1 MNIRELAKLAGV
13 SASTV
18 SKIMNNKDSSISPST
33 RERVLQIA
41 KQYNYQS
48 YSSLIEKG
56 TTTLTLG
63 VVFRSAST
71 MNLTLDGILHAAQ
84 EAGYTILLRESGNDS
99 EREAQNLSVLCSH
112 HVDGLI
118 WEFVNK
124 DSEKNIP
131 FLERHE
137 IPTVIFHSEHG
148 NAVNIDYEEAGR
160 QAALTLVNA
169 GHTAIACINAPVPG
183 REAFTN
189 GYQKCLFENHIPLD
203 EAFIFAQIDGQLM
216 QKIASH
222 TISGVVSAHYET
234 AARLYDAVRKLRYE
248 LPYDVSIVS
257 LRDESIT
264 PDVLR
269 QLSTFTIPHY
279 AYGEYLCERLVG
291 QIERGENT
299 PPAFRR
305 AIQLDSE
312 STVGIPHNSHS
323 KKITVVGSINID
335 NYLKM
340 DALPRT
346 GMTVSSSLSASYVG
360 GKAINQAIGAA
371 RLGQRV
377 SVIGRLGNDVDSD
390 TVYRALN
397 MAGVD
402 SMGVKRCSGHKTGQ
416 AYIFVQRDGDSMI
429 SILSGANATL
439 LPQDIREAGRVF
451 ENAAFCLVQTEIPIE
466 TVAETCRIARKHG
479 AQTILKPVAC
489 GELPADLLRNV
500 DILIPNRAELDAIC
514 PAAGDLESQAAQ
526 LLDAGV
532 GTVIV
537 TLGTEGCFL
546 KTAQE
551 SAYFPAVPFDVVDAS
566 GAADA
571 FISALAS
578 YLLEERSLHTAIR
591 IASYAAG
598 FTISREGVT
607 SSLVDKNTLESFI
620 MQREPEL
627 LQIN

>member
-18 SKIMNNKDSSISPST
+18 SKIMNNKDSSISPAT
-33 RERVLQIA
+33 RERVLRIA

-63 VVFRSAST
+63 VVFRSPIT
-71 MNLTLDGILHAAQ
+71 MNLTLDGILLAAQ
-84 EAGYTILLRESGNDS
+84 EAGYTILLRESGDDP

-112 HVDGLI
+112 HVDGII
-118 WEFVNK
+118 WEFVNR
-124 DSEKNIP
+124 DSEKNMAL
-131 FLERHE
+131 LEKYE
-137 IPTVIFHSEHG
+137 IPAVIFHSEYG
-148 NAVNIDYEEAGR
+148 NAVNIDYEELGR
-160 QAALTLVNA
+160 QTTQTLVDA
-169 GHTAIACINAPVPG
+169 GHTSIACIKAPIPG
-183 REAFTN
+183 RDAFVE
-189 GYQKCLFENHIPLD
+189 GYQKCLFENHIPL
-203 EAFIFAQIDGQLM
+203 ENELIFEQIDNPLM

-222 TISGVVSAHYET
+222 AISGVVSAHYET

-257 LRDESIT
+257 LRDESMT

-279 AYGEYLCERLVG
+279 AYGTYLCKRLVG
-291 QIERGENT
+291 EIERGET
-299 PPAFRR
+299 APPAFHKT
-305 AIQLDSE
+305 ALLDSE
-312 STVGIPHNSHS
+312 STVGIPHNSRP
-323 KKITVVGSINID
+323 KKITVVGSIHID
-335 NYLKM
+335 NYLTM

-346 GMTVSSSLSASYVG
+346 GMTVSSSLSSSYVG

-371 RLGQRV
+371 KLGQRV
-377 SVIGRLGNDVDSD
+377 SVIGRVGNDVDSD

-397 MAGVD
+397 ITGVD
-402 SMGVKRCSGHKTGQ
+402 SIGVKRCSGCKTGQ

-429 SILSGANATL
+429 SILSGANEAL
-439 LPQDIREAGRVF
+439 LPEDIRESDRVF
-451 ENAAFCLVQTEIPIE
+451 ENTAFCLVQTEIPME
-466 TVAETCRIARKHG
+466 TVTEVCRTAKKHG

-489 GELPADLLRNV
+489 SVLPEDLLRNV
-500 DILIPNRAELDAIC
+500 DIIVPNETEINAIC
-514 PAAGDLESQAAQ
+514 PSADDLETQAS
-526 LLDAGV
+526 LLLAAGV

-537 TLGTEGCFL
+537 TLGADGCFL
-546 KTAQE
+546 KTGQE
-551 SAYFPAVPFDVVDAS
+551 AEYFPAVPFDMVDAS

-578 YLLEERSLHTAIR
+578 YLLEGRSLHTAIR

-607 SSLVDKNTLESFI
+607 PSLVDKNTLESYVK
-620 MQREPEL
+620 QREPAL
-627 LQIN
+627 L

>member
-1 MNIRELAKLAGV
+1 MNIRELAELAGV

-18 SKIMNNKDSSISPST
+18 SKIMNNKDSSISPTT
-33 RERVLQIA
+33 RERVLRIA

-63 VVFRSAST
+63 VVFRSAIT
-71 MNLTLDGILHAAQ
+71 MNLTLDGILRAAQ
-84 EAGYTILLRESGNDS
+84 DAGYTILLRESGDDL
-99 EREAQNLSVLCSH
+99 ERETQNLSVLCSH

-124 DSEKNIP
+124 DSEKNLP
-131 FLERHE
+131 LLEKQN
-137 IPTVIFHSEHG
+137 IPTVIFHSEYG
-148 NAVNIDYEEAGR
+148 DAVNIDYEELGR
-160 QAALTLVNA
+160 QAAQTLVAA
-169 GHTAIACINAPVPG
+169 GHTAIACVKAPIPG
-183 REAFTN
+183 REAFAA
-189 GYQKCLFENHIPLD
+189 GYQRCLIENHIPPEEELV
-203 EAFIFAQIDGQLM
+203 FNQIENQLM

-222 TISGVVSAHYET
+222 AITGVVSAHYET

-248 LPYDVSIVS
+248 LPYDVSLVS
-257 LRDESIT
+257 LRDESVT

-279 AYGEYLCERLVG
+279 AYGEYLCKRLIG
-291 QIERGENT
+291 EIERGET
-299 PPAFRR
+299 SPPAFHKT
-305 AIQLDSE
+305 ALLDSE
-312 STVGIPHNSHS
+312 STVGIPLDSRS

-360 GKAINQAIGAA
+360 GKAVNQAIGAA
-371 RLGQRV
+371 KLGQRV

-397 MAGVD
+397 TAGVD
-402 SMGVKRCSGHKTGQ
+402 SVGVKRCPGYKTGQ

-429 SILSGANATL
+429 SILSGANNAL
-439 LPQDIREAGRVF
+439 LPEDIRESERVF
-451 ENAAFCLVQTEIPIE
+451 ENTAFCLVQTEIPME
-466 TVAETCRIARKHG
+466 TVLEVCRIAKEHG

-489 GELPADLLRNV
+489 GELPVDLLQNV
-500 DILIPNRAELDAIC
+500 DIIVPNRAEINAIC
-514 PAAGDLESQAAQ
+514 PAADDLESQAAQ
-526 LLDAGV
+526 LMNAGV

-537 TLGTEGCFL
+537 TLGAEGCFV
-546 KTAQE
+546 KTARE
-551 SAYFPAVPFDVVDAS
+551 AGYFPAVPSDMVDAS

-578 YLLEERSLHTAIR
+578 YLLEERPLHTAIR
-591 IASYAAG
+591 IASYAAA
-598 FTISREGVT
+598 FAIKREGVMP
-607 SSLVDKNTLESFI
+607 SLVDKNTLESFVT
-620 MQREPEL
+620 QREPEL
-627 LQIN
+627 LRI

>member
-1 MNIRELAKLAGV
+1 MNIRELAELAGV

-18 SKIMNNKDSSISPST
+18 SKIMNNKDSSISPAT

-63 VVFRSAST
+63 VVFRSPIT
-71 MNLTLDGILHAAQ
+71 MNLTLDGILLAAQ
-84 EAGYTILLRESGNDS
+84 EAGYTILLRESGDDP

-112 HVDGLI
+112 HVDGII
-118 WEFVNK
+118 WEFVNR
-124 DSEKNIP
+124 DSEKNMAL
-131 FLERHE
+131 LEKYE
-137 IPTVIFHSEHG
+137 IPSVIFHSEYG
-148 NAVNIDYEEAGR
+148 NAVNIDYEELGR
-160 QAALTLVNA
+160 QTTQTLVDA
-169 GHTAIACINAPVPG
+169 GHTSIACIKAPIPG
-183 REAFTN
+183 RDAFVE
-189 GYQKCLFENHIPLD
+189 GYQKCLFENHIPL
-203 EAFIFAQIDGQLM
+203 ENELIFEQIDNPLM

-222 TISGVVSAHYET
+222 AISGVVSAHYET

-257 LRDESIT
+257 LRDESMT

-279 AYGEYLCERLVG
+279 AYGEYLCKRLVG
-291 QIERGENT
+291 EIERGET
-299 PPAFRR
+299 SPPAFHKT
-305 AIQLDSE
+305 ALLDSE
-312 STVGIPHNSHS
+312 STVGIPHNSRP

-335 NYLKM
+335 NYLTM

-346 GMTVSSSLSASYVG
+346 GMTVSSSLSSSYVG

-371 RLGQRV
+371 KLGQRV
-377 SVIGRLGNDVDSD
+377 SIIGRVGNDVDSD

-397 MAGVD
+397 ITGVD
-402 SMGVKRCSGHKTGQ
+402 SIGVKRCSGCKTGQ

-429 SILSGANATL
+429 SILSGANEAL
-439 LPQDIREAGRVF
+439 LPEDIREADRVF
-451 ENAAFCLVQTEIPIE
+451 ENTAFCLVQTEIPME
-466 TVAETCRIARKHG
+466 TVTEVCRTAKKHG

-489 GELPADLLRNV
+489 SVLPEDLLRNV
-500 DILIPNRAELDAIC
+500 DIIVPNEAEINAIC
-514 PAAGDLESQAAQ
+514 PSADDLETQAS
-526 LLDAGV
+526 LLLAAGV

-537 TLGTEGCFL
+537 TLGADGCFL
-546 KTAQE
+546 KTGQE
-551 SAYFPAVPFDVVDAS
+551 AEYFPAVPFDMVDAS

-578 YLLEERSLHTAIR
+578 YLLEGRSLHTAIR

-607 SSLVDKNTLESFI
+607 PSLVDKNTLESYVK
-620 MQREPEL
+620 QREPAL
-627 LQIN
+627 L

>member
-18 SKIMNNKDSSISPST
+18 SKIMNNKDSSISPAT
-33 RERVLQIA
+33 RERVLRIA

-63 VVFRSAST
+63 VVFRSPIT
-71 MNLTLDGILHAAQ
+71 MNLTLDGILLAAQ
-84 EAGYTILLRESGNDS
+84 EAGYTILLRESGDDP

-112 HVDGLI
+112 HVDGII
-118 WEFVNK
+118 WEFVNR
-124 DSEKNIP
+124 DSEKNMAL
-131 FLERHE
+131 LEKYE
-137 IPTVIFHSEHG
+137 IPAVIFHSEYG
-148 NAVNIDYEEAGR
+148 NAVNIDYEELGR
-160 QAALTLVNA
+160 QTTQTLVDA
-169 GHTAIACINAPVPG
+169 GHTSIACIKAPIPG
-183 REAFTN
+183 RDAFVE
-189 GYQKCLFENHIPLD
+189 GYQKCLFENHIPL
-203 EAFIFAQIDGQLM
+203 ENELIFEQIDNPLM

-222 TISGVVSAHYET
+222 AISGVVSAHYET

-257 LRDESIT
+257 LRDESMT

-279 AYGEYLCERLVG
+279 AYGTYLCKRLVG
-291 QIERGENT
+291 EIERGET
-299 PPAFRR
+299 APPAFHKT
-305 AIQLDSE
+305 ALLDSE
-312 STVGIPHNSHS
+312 STVGIPHNSRP
-323 KKITVVGSINID
+323 KKITVVGSIHID
-335 NYLKM
+335 NYLTM

-346 GMTVSSSLSASYVG
+346 GMTVSSSLSSSYVG

-371 RLGQRV
+371 KLGQRV
-377 SVIGRLGNDVDSD
+377 SVIGRVGNDVDSD

-397 MAGVD
+397 ITGVD
-402 SMGVKRCSGHKTGQ
+402 SIGVKRCSGYKTGQ

-429 SILSGANATL
+429 SILSGANEAL
-439 LPQDIREAGRVF
+439 LPEDIRESDRVF
-451 ENAAFCLVQTEIPIE
+451 ENTAFCLVQTEIPME
-466 TVAETCRIARKHG
+466 TVTEVCRTAKKHG

-489 GELPADLLRNV
+489 SVLPEDLLRNV
-500 DILIPNRAELDAIC
+500 DIIVPNEAEINAIC
-514 PAAGDLESQAAQ
+514 PSADDLETQAS
-526 LLDAGV
+526 LLLAAGV

-537 TLGTEGCFL
+537 TLGADGCFL
-546 KTAQE
+546 KTGQE
-551 SAYFPAVPFDVVDAS
+551 AEYFPAVPFDMVDAS

-578 YLLEERSLHTAIR
+578 YLLEGRSLHTAIR

-607 SSLVDKNTLESFI
+607 PSLVDKNTLESYVK
-620 MQREPEL
+620 QREPAL
-627 LQIN
+627 L

>member
-1 MNIRELAKLAGV
+1 MNIRKLAELAGV

-18 SKIMNNKDSSISPST
+18 SKIMNNKDSSISPAT
-33 RERVLQIA
+33 RERVLRIA

-63 VVFRSAST
+63 VVFRSPIT
-71 MNLTLDGILHAAQ
+71 MNLTLDGILLAAQ
-84 EAGYTILLRESGNDS
+84 EAGYTILLRESGDDP

-112 HVDGLI
+112 HVDGII
-118 WEFVNK
+118 WEFVNR
-124 DSEKNIP
+124 DSEKNMAL
-131 FLERHE
+131 LEKYE
-137 IPTVIFHSEHG
+137 IPAVIFHSEYG
-148 NAVNIDYEEAGR
+148 NAVNIDYEELGR
-160 QAALTLVNA
+160 QSAQTLVDA
-169 GHTAIACINAPVPG
+169 GHTSIACIKAPIPG
-183 REAFTN
+183 RDAFVE
-189 GYQKCLFENHIPLD
+189 GYQKCLFENHIPL
-203 EAFIFAQIDGQLM
+203 ENELIFEQIGNPLM

-222 TISGVVSAHYET
+222 AISGVVSAHYET

-257 LRDESIT
+257 LRDESMT

-279 AYGEYLCERLVG
+279 AYGEYLCKRLVG
-291 QIERGENT
+291 EIERGET
-299 PPAFRR
+299 SPPAFHKT
-305 AIQLDSE
+305 ALLDSE
-312 STVGIPHNSHS
+312 STVGIPHNSRP

-335 NYLKM
+335 NYLTM

-346 GMTVSSSLSASYVG
+346 GMTVSSSLSSSYVG

-371 RLGQRV
+371 KLGQRV
-377 SVIGRLGNDVDSD
+377 SVIGRVGNDVDSD

-397 MAGVD
+397 ITGVD
-402 SMGVKRCSGHKTGQ
+402 SIGVKRCSGCKTGQ

-429 SILSGANATL
+429 SILSGANEAL
-439 LPQDIREAGRVF
+439 LPEDIREADRVF
-451 ENAAFCLVQTEIPIE
+451 ENTAFCLVQTEIPME
-466 TVAETCRIARKHG
+466 TVTEVCRTAKKHG

-489 GELPADLLRNV
+489 GVLPEDLLRNV
-500 DILIPNRAELDAIC
+500 DIIVPNETEINAIC
-514 PAAGDLESQAAQ
+514 PSADDLETQAS
-526 LLDAGV
+526 LLLAAGV

-537 TLGTEGCFL
+537 TLGADGCFL
-546 KTAQE
+546 KTGQE
-551 SAYFPAVPFDVVDAS
+551 AEYFPAVPFDMVDAS

-578 YLLEERSLHTAIR
+578 YLLEGRSMHTAIR

-607 SSLVDKNTLESFI
+607 PSLVDKNTLESYVK
-620 MQREPEL
+620 QREPAL
-627 LQIN
+627 L

>member
-18 SKIMNNKDSSISPST
+18 SKIMNNKDSSISPAT
-33 RERVLQIA
+33 RERVLRIA

-63 VVFRSAST
+63 VVFRSPIT
-71 MNLTLDGILHAAQ
+71 MNLTLDGILLAAQ
-84 EAGYTILLRESGNDS
+84 EAGYTILLRESGDDP
-99 EREAQNLSVLCSH
+99 EREAQNLSVLRSH
-112 HVDGLI
+112 HVDGII
-118 WEFVNK
+118 WEFVNR
-124 DSEKNIP
+124 DSEKNMAL
-131 FLERHE
+131 LEKYE
-137 IPTVIFHSEHG
+137 IPAVIFHSEYG
-148 NAVNIDYEEAGR
+148 NAVNIDYEELGR
-160 QAALTLVNA
+160 QTTQTLVDA
-169 GHTAIACINAPVPG
+169 GHTSIACIKAPIPG
-183 REAFTN
+183 RDAFVE
-189 GYQKCLFENHIPLD
+189 GYQKCLFENHIPL
-203 EAFIFAQIDGQLM
+203 ENELIFEQIDNPLM

-222 TISGVVSAHYET
+222 AISGVVSAHYET

-257 LRDESIT
+257 LRDESMT

-279 AYGEYLCERLVG
+279 AYGTYLCKRLVG
-291 QIERGENT
+291 EIERGET
-299 PPAFRR
+299 APPAFHKT
-305 AIQLDSE
+305 ALLDSE
-312 STVGIPHNSHS
+312 STVGIPHNSRP
-323 KKITVVGSINID
+323 KKITVVGSIHID
-335 NYLKM
+335 NYLTM

-346 GMTVSSSLSASYVG
+346 GMTVSSSLSSSYVG

-371 RLGQRV
+371 KLGQRV
-377 SVIGRLGNDVDSD
+377 SVIGRVGNDVDSD

-397 MAGVD
+397 ITGVD
-402 SMGVKRCSGHKTGQ
+402 SIGVKRCSGCKTGQ

-429 SILSGANATL
+429 SILSGANEAL
-439 LPQDIREAGRVF
+439 LPEDIRESDRVF
-451 ENAAFCLVQTEIPIE
+451 ENTAFCLVQTEIPME
-466 TVAETCRIARKHG
+466 TVTEVCRTAKKHG

-489 GELPADLLRNV
+489 SVLPEDLLRNV
-500 DILIPNRAELDAIC
+500 DIIVPNETEINAIC
-514 PAAGDLESQAAQ
+514 PSADDLETQAS
-526 LLDAGV
+526 LLLAAGV

-537 TLGTEGCFL
+537 TLGADGCFL
-546 KTAQE
+546 KTGQE
-551 SAYFPAVPFDVVDAS
+551 AEYFPAVPFDMVDAS

-578 YLLEERSLHTAIR
+578 YLLEGRSLHTAIR

-607 SSLVDKNTLESFI
+607 PSLVDKNTLESYVK
-620 MQREPEL
+620 QREPAL
-627 LQIN
+627 L

>member
-18 SKIMNNKDSSISPST
+18 SKIMNNKDSSISPAT
-33 RERVLQIA
+33 RERVLRIA

-63 VVFRSAST
+63 VVFRSPIT
-71 MNLTLDGILHAAQ
+71 MNLTLDGILLAAQ
-84 EAGYTILLRESGNDS
+84 EAGYTILLRESSDDP

-112 HVDGLI
+112 HVDGII
-118 WEFVNK
+118 WEFVNR
-124 DSEKNIP
+124 DSEKNMAL
-131 FLERHE
+131 LEKYE
-137 IPTVIFHSEHG
+137 IPAVIFHSEYG
-148 NAVNIDYEEAGR
+148 NAVNIDYEELGR
-160 QAALTLVNA
+160 QTTQTLVDA
-169 GHTAIACINAPVPG
+169 GHTSIACIKAPIPG
-183 REAFTN
+183 RDAFVE
-189 GYQKCLFENHIPLD
+189 GYQKCLFENHIPL
-203 EAFIFAQIDGQLM
+203 ENELIFEQIDNPLM

-222 TISGVVSAHYET
+222 AISGVVSAHYET

-257 LRDESIT
+257 LRDESMT

-279 AYGEYLCERLVG
+279 AYGTYLCKRLVG
-291 QIERGENT
+291 EIERGET
-299 PPAFRR
+299 APPAFHKT
-305 AIQLDSE
+305 ALLDSE
-312 STVGIPHNSHS
+312 STVGIPHNSRP
-323 KKITVVGSINID
+323 KKITVVGSIHID
-335 NYLKM
+335 NYLTM

-346 GMTVSSSLSASYVG
+346 GMTVSSSLSSSYVG

-371 RLGQRV
+371 KLGQRV
-377 SVIGRLGNDVDSD
+377 SVIGRVGNDVDSD

-397 MAGVD
+397 ITGVD
-402 SMGVKRCSGHKTGQ
+402 SIGVKRCSGCKTGQ

-429 SILSGANATL
+429 SILSGANEAL
-439 LPQDIREAGRVF
+439 LPEDIRESDRVF
-451 ENAAFCLVQTEIPIE
+451 ENTAFCLVQTEIPME
-466 TVAETCRIARKHG
+466 TVTEVCRTAKKHG

-489 GELPADLLRNV
+489 SVLPEDLLRNV
-500 DILIPNRAELDAIC
+500 DIIVPNEAEINAIC
-514 PAAGDLESQAAQ
+514 PSADDLETQAS
-526 LLDAGV
+526 LLLAAGV

-537 TLGTEGCFL
+537 TLGADGCFL
-546 KTAQE
+546 KTGQE
-551 SAYFPAVPFDVVDAS
+551 AEYFPAVPFDMVDAS

-578 YLLEERSLHTAIR
+578 YLLEGRSLHTAIR

-607 SSLVDKNTLESFI
+607 PSLVDKNTLESYVK
-620 MQREPEL
+620 QREPAL
-627 LQIN
+627 L

>member
-63 VVFRSAST
+63 VVFRSVIT
-71 MNLTLDGILHAAQ
+71 MNLTLDGILQAAQ
-84 EAGYTILLRESGNDS
+84 EAGYTILLRESGSDP
-99 EREAQNLSVLCSH
+99 ERETQNLSVLCSH

-118 WEFVNK
+118 WEFVNR
-124 DSEKNIP
+124 DSEKNMAL
-131 FLERHE
+131 LEKYE
-137 IPTVIFHSEHG
+137 IPAVIFHSEYG
-148 NAVNIDYEEAGR
+148 NAVNIDYEELGR
-160 QAALTLVNA
+160 QAAQTLVDT
-169 GHTAIACINAPVPG
+169 GHTSIACIKAPIPG
-183 REAFTN
+183 RETFTA
-189 GYQKCLFENHIPLD
+189 GYQKCLFENHIPL
-203 EAFIFAQIDGQLM
+203 ENELIFEQIDSPLM

-222 TISGVVSAHYET
+222 AISGVVSAHYET

-257 LRDESIT
+257 LRDESMV

-269 QLSTFTIPHY
+269 QLSTITIPHY
-279 AYGEYLCERLVG
+279 AYGEYLCKRLVG
-291 QIERGENT
+291 EIERGET
-299 PPAFRR
+299 APPAFHKT
-305 AIQLDSE
+305 ALLDSE
-312 STVGIPHNSHS
+312 STVGIPHNSRH

-340 DALPRT
+340 DTLPRT
-346 GMTVSSSLSASYVG
+346 GMTVNSSLSASYVG

-371 RLGQRV
+371 KLGQRV
-377 SVIGRLGNDVDSD
+377 SVIGRVGNDVDSD
-390 TVYRALN
+390 TIYRALN
-397 MAGVD
+397 ITGVD
-402 SMGVKRCSGHKTGQ
+402 SIGVKRCSGYKTGQ

-429 SILSGANATL
+429 SILSGANEAL
-439 LPQDIREAGRVF
+439 LPQDIRDSDRVF
-451 ENAAFCLVQTEIPIE
+451 ENTAFCLVQTEIPME
-466 TVAETCRIARKHG
+466 TVTEVCRTAKKHG
-479 AQTILKPVAC
+479 AKTILKPVAC
-489 GELPADLLRNV
+489 GVLPEDLLRSV
-500 DILIPNRAELDAIC
+500 DIIVPNEAEINAIC
-514 PAAGDLESQAAQ
+514 PLAADLESQTAQ
-526 LLDAGV
+526 LLEAGV

-537 TLGTEGCFL
+537 TLGGAGCFV
-546 KTAQE
+546 KTAQAAE
-551 SAYFPAVPFDVVDAS
+551 YFSAVPSEVVDAS

-578 YLLEERSLHTAIR
+578 YLLEGYSLHTAVR
-591 IASYAAG
+591 IASYAAS
-598 FTISREGVT
+598 FTIAREGVT
-607 SSLVDKNTLESFI
+607 PSLVDKSTLESYV

-627 LQIN
+627 L

>member
-18 SKIMNNKDSSISPST
+18 SKIMNNKDSSISPAT
-33 RERVLQIA
+33 RERVLRIA

-63 VVFRSAST
+63 VVFRSPIT
-71 MNLTLDGILHAAQ
+71 MNLTLDGILLAAQ
-84 EAGYTILLRESGNDS
+84 EAGYTILLRESGDDP

-112 HVDGLI
+112 HVDGII
-118 WEFVNK
+118 WEFVNR
-124 DSEKNIP
+124 DSEKNMAL
-131 FLERHE
+131 LEKYE
-137 IPTVIFHSEHG
+137 IPAVIFHSEYG
-148 NAVNIDYEEAGR
+148 NAVNIDYEELGR
-160 QAALTLVNA
+160 QTTQTLVDA
-169 GHTAIACINAPVPG
+169 GHTSIACIKAPIPG
-183 REAFTN
+183 RDAFVE
-189 GYQKCLFENHIPLD
+189 GYQKCLFENHIPL
-203 EAFIFAQIDGQLM
+203 ENELIFEQIDNPLM

-222 TISGVVSAHYET
+222 AISGVVSAHYET

-257 LRDESIT
+257 LRDESMT

-279 AYGEYLCERLVG
+279 AYGAYLCKRLVG
-291 QIERGENT
+291 EIERGET
-299 PPAFRR
+299 APPAFHKT
-305 AIQLDSE
+305 ALLDSE
-312 STVGIPHNSHS
+312 STVGIPHNSRP
-323 KKITVVGSINID
+323 KKITVVGSIHID
-335 NYLKM
+335 NYLTM

-346 GMTVSSSLSASYVG
+346 GMTVSSSLSSSYVG

-371 RLGQRV
+371 KLGQRV
-377 SVIGRLGNDVDSD
+377 SVIGRVGNDVDSD

-397 MAGVD
+397 ITGVD
-402 SMGVKRCSGHKTGQ
+402 SIGVKRCSGCKTGQ

-429 SILSGANATL
+429 SILSGANEAL
-439 LPQDIREAGRVF
+439 LPEDIRESDRVF
-451 ENAAFCLVQTEIPIE
+451 ENTAFCLVQTEIPME
-466 TVAETCRIARKHG
+466 TVTEVCRTAKKHG

-489 GELPADLLRNV
+489 SVLPEDLLRNV
-500 DILIPNRAELDAIC
+500 DIIVPNETEINAIC
-514 PAAGDLESQAAQ
+514 PSADDLETQAS
-526 LLDAGV
+526 LLLAAGV

-537 TLGTEGCFL
+537 TLGADGCFL
-546 KTAQE
+546 KTGQE
-551 SAYFPAVPFDVVDAS
+551 AEYFPAVPFDMVDAS

-578 YLLEERSLHTAIR
+578 YLLEGRSLHTAIR

-607 SSLVDKNTLESFI
+607 PSLVDKNTLESYVK
-620 MQREPEL
+620 QREPAL
-627 LQIN
+627 L

>member
-1 MNIRELAKLAGV
+1 MNIRKLAELAGV

-18 SKIMNNKDSSISPST
+18 SKIMNNKDSSISPAT
-33 RERVLQIA
+33 RERVLRIA

-63 VVFRSAST
+63 VVFRSPIT
-71 MNLTLDGILHAAQ
+71 MNLTLDGILLAAQ
-84 EAGYTILLRESGNDS
+84 EAGYTILLRESSDDP

-112 HVDGLI
+112 HVDGII
-118 WEFVNK
+118 WEFVNS
-124 DSEKNIP
+124 DSEKNMAL
-131 FLERHE
+131 LEKYE
-137 IPTVIFHSEHG
+137 IPAVIFHSEYG
-148 NAVNIDYEEAGR
+148 NAVNIDYEELGR
-160 QAALTLVNA
+160 QTTQTLVDA
-169 GHTAIACINAPVPG
+169 GHTSIACIKAPIPG
-183 REAFTN
+183 RDAFVE
-189 GYQKCLFENHIPLD
+189 GYQKCLFENHIPL
-203 EAFIFAQIDGQLM
+203 ENELIFEQIDNPLM

-222 TISGVVSAHYET
+222 AISGVVSAHYET

-257 LRDESIT
+257 LRDESMT

-279 AYGEYLCERLVG
+279 AYGTYLCKRLVG
-291 QIERGENT
+291 EIERGET
-299 PPAFRR
+299 APPAFHKT
-305 AIQLDSE
+305 ALLDSE
-312 STVGIPHNSHS
+312 STVGIPHNSRP
-323 KKITVVGSINID
+323 KKITVVGSIHID
-335 NYLKM
+335 NYLTM

-346 GMTVSSSLSASYVG
+346 GMTVSSSLSSSYVG

-371 RLGQRV
+371 KLGQRV
-377 SVIGRLGNDVDSD
+377 SVIGRVGNDVDSD

-397 MAGVD
+397 ITGVD
-402 SMGVKRCSGHKTGQ
+402 SIGVKRCSGCKTGQ

-429 SILSGANATL
+429 SILSGANEAL
-439 LPQDIREAGRVF
+439 LPEDIRESDRVF
-451 ENAAFCLVQTEIPIE
+451 ENTAFCLVQTEIPME
-466 TVAETCRIARKHG
+466 TVTEVCRTAKKHG

-489 GELPADLLRNV
+489 SVLPEDLLRNV
-500 DILIPNRAELDAIC
+500 DIIVPNETEINAIC
-514 PAAGDLESQAAQ
+514 PSADDLETQAS
-526 LLDAGV
+526 LLLAAGV

-537 TLGTEGCFL
+537 TLGADGCFL
-546 KTAQE
+546 KTGQE
-551 SAYFPAVPFDVVDAS
+551 AEYFPAVPFDMVDAS

-578 YLLEERSLHTAIR
+578 YLLEGRSLHTAIR

-607 SSLVDKNTLESFI
+607 PSLVDKNTLESYVK
-620 MQREPEL
+620 QREPAL
-627 LQIN
+627 L

>member
-18 SKIMNNKDSSISPST
+18 SKIMNNKDSSISPPT

-48 YSSLIEKG
+48 YSSLIDKG

-63 VVFRSAST
+63 VVFRSVTT
-71 MNLTLDGILHAAQ
+71 MNLTLDGILQAAQ
-84 EAGYTILLRESGNDS
+84 EAGYTILLKESGNDP
-99 EREAQNLSVLCSH
+99 ERETQNLSVLCSH

-118 WEFVNK
+118 WEFVNR
-124 DSEKNIP
+124 DSEKNMAL
-131 FLERHE
+131 LEKYE
-137 IPTVIFHSEHG
+137 IPAVIFHSEYG
-148 NAVNIDYEEAGR
+148 NAVNIDYAELGR
-160 QAALTLVNA
+160 QAAQTLVDA
-169 GHTAIACINAPVPG
+169 GHTSIACIKAPIPG
-183 REAFTN
+183 REAFTA
-189 GYQKCLFENHIPLD
+189 GYQRCLFENHIPL
-203 EAFIFAQIDGQLM
+203 ENELIFEQIDNPLM

-222 TISGVVSAHYET
+222 AISGVVSAHYET

-257 LRDESIT
+257 LRDESMT

-279 AYGEYLCERLVG
+279 AYGEYLCKRLVG
-291 QIERGENT
+291 EIERGET
-299 PPAFRR
+299 DPPAFHKT
-305 AIQLDSE
+305 ALLDSE
-312 STVGIPHNSHS
+312 STVGIPHNSRL

-340 DALPRT
+340 DFLPRT

-371 RLGQRV
+371 KLGQRV
-377 SVIGRLGNDVDSD
+377 SVIGRVGNDVDSD

-397 MAGVD
+397 ITGVD
-402 SMGVKRCSGHKTGQ
+402 SAGVKRSSGYKTGQ
-416 AYIFVQRDGDSMI
+416 AYIFVQKDGDSMI
-429 SILSGANATL
+429 SILSGANEAL
-439 LPQDIREAGRVF
+439 LPQDIRESDRVF
-451 ENAAFCLVQTEIPIE
+451 ENTAFCLVQTEIPME
-466 TVAETCRIARKHG
+466 TVTEVCRTAKKHG

-489 GELPADLLRNV
+489 GVLPEDLLRNV
-500 DILIPNRAELDAIC
+500 DIIVPNEAEINAIC
-514 PAAGDLESQAAQ
+514 PLANDLESQTAQ
-526 LLDAGV
+526 LLEAGV

-537 TLGTEGCFL
+537 TLGGAGCFV
-546 KTAQE
+546 KTTQTAE
-551 SAYFPAVPFDVVDAS
+551 YFTAVPSDVVDAS

-578 YLLEERSLHTAIR
+578 YLLEGYSLRAAVR
-591 IASYAAG
+591 IASYAAS
-598 FTISREGVT
+598 FTIAREGVT
-607 SSLVDKNTLESFI
+607 PSLVDKNTLESYVT
-620 MQREPEL
+620 QREPDL
-627 LQIN
+627 L

>member
-1 MNIRELAKLAGV
+1 MNIRELAQLAGV

-71 MNLTLDGILHAAQ
+71 MNLTLDGILNAAQ
-84 EAGYTILLRESGNDS
+84 NAGYTILLRESGDDP
-99 EREAQNLSVLCSH
+99 EREAQNISVLCSH
-112 HVDGLI
+112 HVDGLL

-131 FLERHE
+131 FLARHE
-137 IPTVIFHSEHG
+137 IPAVIFHSEYG
-148 NAVNIDYEEAGR
+148 DAVNIDYQELGR
-160 QAALTLVNA
+160 QAAQTLVDA
-169 GHTAIACINAPVPG
+169 GHTSIACIRAPIPG
-183 REAFTN
+183 REAFTA
-189 GYQKCLFENHIPLD
+189 GYQRCLFENHIPL
-203 EAFIFAQIDGQLM
+203 EEELIFGQIDSQLT

-222 TISGVVSAHYET
+222 AISGVVSAHYET

-257 LRDESIT
+257 LRDESMT

-279 AYGEYLCERLVG
+279 AYGEYLCKRLVG
-291 QIERGENT
+291 QIERGDT
-299 PPAFRR
+299 SPPAFRKT
-305 AIQLDSE
+305 AHLDSE
-312 STVGIPHNSHS
+312 STVGIPHSSHT

-371 RLGQRV
+371 KLGQRV

-402 SMGVKRCSGHKTGQ
+402 SIGVKRCSGYKTGQ
-416 AYIFVQRDGDSMI
+416 AYIFVQKDGDSMI
-429 SILSGANATL
+429 SILSGANEAL
-439 LPQDIREAGRVF
+439 LPQDIRESERVF
-451 ENAAFCLVQTEIPIE
+451 ENTAFCLVQTEIPMD
-466 TVAETCRIARKHG
+466 TVTEACRIAKKHG

-489 GELPADLLRNV
+489 GSLPAELLCNV
-500 DILIPNRAELDAIC
+500 DIIVPNKAEIGAIC
-514 PAAGDLESQAAQ
+514 PAADDLDSQAAQ
-526 LLDAGV
+526 LLEAGV

-537 TLGTEGCFL
+537 TLGGAGCFV
-546 KTAQE
+546 KTAHE
-551 SAYFPAVPFDVVDAS
+551 AEYLPAVPSDVVDAS

-578 YLLEERSLHTAIR
+578 YLLEGRSLHTAIR

-598 FTISREGVT
+598 FTIAREGVT
-607 SSLVDKNTLESFI
+607 SALVDKNTLESYM
-620 MQREPEL
+620 MQREPDL
-627 LQIN
+627 L

>member
-71 MNLTLDGILHAAQ
+71 MNLTLDGILNAAQ
-84 EAGYTILLRESGNDS
+84 NAGYTILLRESGNDP
-99 EREAQNLSVLCSH
+99 ERETQNLSVLCSH

-118 WEFVNK
+118 WEFVDK

-131 FLERHE
+131 FLERNE
-137 IPTVIFHSEHG
+137 IPTVIFHSEYG
-148 NAVNIDYEEAGR
+148 NAVNIDYEQLGR
-160 QAALTLVNA
+160 QAAQTLVDA
-169 GHTAIACINAPVPG
+169 GHTAIACIKAPIPG
-183 REAFTN
+183 RKSFTA
-189 GYQKCLFENHIPLD
+189 GYQRCLFENNIPL
-203 EAFIFAQIDGQLM
+203 ESELVFEQIDSQLM

-222 TISGVVSAHYET
+222 TISGVVSADYET
-234 AARLYDAVRKLRYE
+234 AAKLYDAVRKLRYE
-248 LPYDVSIVS
+248 LPYDVSLIS
-257 LRDESIT
+257 LRNESME

-279 AYGEYLCERLVG
+279 AYGEYLCKRLVG
-291 QIERGENT
+291 EIERGET
-299 PPAFRR
+299 CPPAFHKT
-305 AIQLDSE
+305 ALLDSE
-312 STVGIPHNSHS
+312 NTIGIPHSS
-323 KKITVVGSINID
+323 RSRKITVVGSINID

-346 GMTVSSSLSASYVG
+346 GITVSSSLSASYVG
-360 GKAINQAIGAA
+360 GKALNQAVGAA
-371 RLGQRV
+371 KLGQRV
-377 SVIGRLGNDVDSD
+377 SLIGRLGNDVDSD
-390 TVYRALN
+390 TVYRTLN
-397 MAGVD
+397 IMNVD
-402 SMGVKRCSGHKTGQ
+402 SIGVKRCSGYKTGQ

-429 SILSGANATL
+429 SVLSGANAAL
-439 LPQDIREAGRVF
+439 RPQDIRESERVF
-451 ENAAFCLVQTEIPIE
+451 ENAAFCLVQTEIPME
-466 TVAETCRIARKHG
+466 TVAEACRIAKKHG

-489 GELPADLLRNV
+489 CELPADLLRDV
-500 DILIPNRAELDAIC
+500 DIIVPNKAEINAIC
-514 PAAGDLESQAAQ
+514 PAADDLESQAA
-526 LLDAGV
+526 LLLNAGV
-532 GTVIV
+532 GAVIV
-537 TLGTEGCFL
+537 TLGADGCFV
-546 KTAQE
+546 KTAGTAE
-551 SAYFPAVPFDVVDAS
+551 YFPAVPSDVVDAS

-578 YLLEERSLHTAIR
+578 YLLNGCSLHAAIR

-598 FTISREGVT
+598 FAIKREGVA
-607 SSLVDKNTLESFI
+607 SSLVDKNTLESFVS
-620 MQREPEL
+620 QKEPEL
-627 LQIN
+627 LRI

>member
-1 MNIRELAKLAGV
+1 MNIRELAQLAGV

-63 VVFRSAST
+63 VMFRSAST
-71 MNLTLDGILHAAQ
+71 MNLTLDGILNAAQ
-84 EAGYTILLRESGNDS
+84 NAGYTILLRESGDDP
-99 EREAQNLSVLCSH
+99 EREAQNISVLCSH
-112 HVDGLI
+112 HVDGLL

-124 DSEKNIP
+124 DSEKNMP
-131 FLERHE
+131 FLARQE
-137 IPTVIFHSEHG
+137 IPAVIFQSEYG
-148 NAVNIDYEEAGR
+148 DAVNIDYQELGR
-160 QAALTLVNA
+160 QAAQTLVDA
-169 GHTAIACINAPVPG
+169 GHTSIACISAPIPG
-183 REAFTN
+183 REAFTA
-189 GYQKCLFENHIPLD
+189 GYQKCLFENHIPLEED
-203 EAFIFAQIDGQLM
+203 LFFGQIDSQLT

-222 TISGVVSAHYET
+222 AISGVVSAHYET

-257 LRDESIT
+257 LRDESMT

-279 AYGEYLCERLVG
+279 AYGEYLCKRLVG
-291 QIERGENT
+291 QIERGET
-299 PPAFRR
+299 SPPAFRKTVH
-305 AIQLDSE
+305 LDSD
-312 STVGIPHNSHS
+312 STVGIPHSSHT

-340 DALPRT
+340 DTLPRT

-371 RLGQRV
+371 KLGQRV

-402 SMGVKRCSGHKTGQ
+402 SIGVKRCSGYKTGQ
-416 AYIFVQRDGDSMI
+416 AYIFVQKDGDSMI
-429 SILSGANATL
+429 SILSGANEAL
-439 LPQDIREAGRVF
+439 LPQDIRESERVF
-451 ENAAFCLVQTEIPIE
+451 ENAAFCLIQTEIPMD
-466 TVAETCRIARKHG
+466 TVTEACRIAKKHG

-489 GELPADLLRNV
+489 GSLPADLLCNV
-500 DILIPNRAELDAIC
+500 DIIVPNKAEIGAIC
-514 PAAGDLESQAAQ
+514 PASDDLDSQAAQ
-526 LLDAGV
+526 LLEAGV

-537 TLGTEGCFL
+537 TLGGAGCFV
-546 KTAQE
+546 KTARE
-551 SAYFPAVPFDVVDAS
+551 AEYFPAVPSDVVDAS

-578 YLLEERSLHTAIR
+578 YLLEGRSLHTAIR

-598 FTISREGVT
+598 FTIAREGVT
-607 SSLVDKNTLESFI
+607 SALVDKNTLESYM
-620 MQREPEL
+620 MQREPDL
-627 LQIN
+627 L

>member
-1 MNIRELAKLAGV
+1 MNIRELAQLAGV

-71 MNLTLDGILHAAQ
+71 MNLTLDGILNAAQ
-84 EAGYTILLRESGNDS
+84 NAGYTILLRESGDDPD
-99 EREAQNLSVLCSH
+99 REAQNISVLCSH

-124 DSEKNIP
+124 DSEKNMP
-131 FLERHE
+131 FLERQE
-137 IPTVIFHSEHG
+137 IPAVIFHSEYG
-148 NAVNIDYEEAGR
+148 DAVNIDYQELGR
-160 QAALTLVNA
+160 QAAQTLVDA
-169 GHTAIACINAPVPG
+169 GHTSIACIRAPIPG
-183 REAFTN
+183 REAFTA
-189 GYQKCLFENHIPLD
+189 GYQRCLFENHIPL
-203 EAFIFAQIDGQLM
+203 EEEHVFGQIDSQLM

-222 TISGVVSAHYET
+222 AISGVVSAHYET

-257 LRDESIT
+257 LRDESMT

-279 AYGEYLCERLVG
+279 AYGEYLCKRLVG
-291 QIERGENT
+291 QIERGET
-299 PPAFRR
+299 SPPAFCKT
-305 AIQLDSE
+305 AHLDSE
-312 STVGIPHNSHS
+312 STVGIPHSSHT

-371 RLGQRV
+371 KLGQRV

-402 SMGVKRCSGHKTGQ
+402 SIGVKRCSGYKTGQ
-416 AYIFVQRDGDSMI
+416 AYIFVQKDGDSMI
-429 SILSGANATL
+429 SILSGANEAL
-439 LPQDIREAGRVF
+439 LPQDIRESERVF
-451 ENAAFCLVQTEIPIE
+451 ENTAFCLVQTEIPMD
-466 TVAETCRIARKHG
+466 TVTEACRIAKKHG

-489 GELPADLLRNV
+489 GSLPADLLRNV
-500 DILIPNRAELDAIC
+500 DIIVPNKAEISAIC
-514 PAAGDLESQAAQ
+514 PAADDMDSQAAQ
-526 LLDAGV
+526 LLKAGV

-537 TLGTEGCFL
+537 TLGGAGCFV
-546 KTAQE
+546 KTAHE
-551 SAYFPAVPFDVVDAS
+551 AEYLPAVPSDVVDAS

-578 YLLEERSLHTAIR
+578 YLLEGRSLHTAIR

-598 FTISREGVT
+598 FTIAREGVT
-607 SSLVDKNTLESFI
+607 SALVDKNTLESYM
-620 MQREPEL
+620 MQREPDL
-627 LQIN
+627 L

>member
-71 MNLTLDGILHAAQ
+71 MNLTLDGILNAAQ
-84 EAGYTILLRESGNDS
+84 NAGYTILLRESGSDP
-99 EREAQNLSVLCSH
+99 EREAQNISVLCSH

-118 WEFVNK
+118 WEFVDK
-124 DSEKNIP
+124 DSEKNLP
-131 FLERHE
+131 FIEKQE

-148 NAVNIDYEEAGR
+148 DAVNIDYEALGR
-160 QAALTLVNA
+160 LAAQTLVDA
-169 GHTAIACINAPVPG
+169 GHTAIACIEAPIPG
-183 REAFTN
+183 REAFTK
-189 GYQKCLFENHIPLD
+189 GYQRCLFENHISL
-203 EAFIFAQIDGQLM
+203 EEELVFRQIDSQLT

-222 TISGVVSAHYET
+222 AISGVVSAHYET

-257 LRDESIT
+257 LRDESMT

-279 AYGEYLCERLVG
+279 AYGEYLCKRLVG
-291 QIERGENT
+291 QIERGET
-299 PPAFRR
+299 SPPAFRKT
-305 AIQLDSE
+305 AQLDSE
-312 STVGIPHNSHS
+312 STVGIPHSSHS

-371 RLGQRV
+371 KLGQRV

-402 SMGVKRCSGHKTGQ
+402 STGVKRCSGYKTGQ
-416 AYIFVQRDGDSMI
+416 AYIFVQKDGDSMI
-429 SILSGANATL
+429 SILSGANEAL
-439 LPQDIREAGRVF
+439 LPKDIRESERVF
-451 ENAAFCLVQTEIPIE
+451 ENAAFCLVQTEIPME
-466 TVAETCRIARKHG
+466 TVTEVCRIARKHG

-489 GELPADLLRNV
+489 GVLPEELLHNV
-500 DILIPNRAELDAIC
+500 DIIVPNTAEINAIC
-514 PAAGDLESQAAQ
+514 PFAGDLETQAAH

-546 KTAQE
+546 KSRQE
-551 SAYFPAVPFDVVDAS
+551 AEYFPAVPFDVVDAS

-578 YLLEERSLHTAIR
+578 YLLEGRSLRTAVR

-607 SSLVDKNTLESFI
+607 PSLVDKNTLESFM

-627 LQIN
+627 L

>member
-63 VVFRSAST
+63 VIFRDTLS

-84 EAGYTILLRESGNDS
+84 NAGYTILLRESGNDP
-99 EREAQNLSVLCSH
+99 ERETQNISVLCSH

-118 WEFVNK
+118 WEFVSK
-124 DSEKNIP
+124 ESERNIP
-131 FLERHE
+131 FLEKNE
-137 IPTVIFHSEHG
+137 IPAVIFHSEHG
-148 NAVNIDYEEAGR
+148 NAVNIDYEELGH
-160 QAALTLVNA
+160 QAAQTLADA
-169 GHTAIACINAPVPG
+169 GHTAIACIKAPIPG
-183 REAFTN
+183 REAFTA
-189 GYQKCLFENHIPLD
+189 GYRRCLFENRISLEED
-203 EAFIFAQIDGQLM
+203 LVFDQIDGPLM

-248 LPYDVSIVS
+248 LPYDVSLVS
-257 LRDESIT
+257 LRNESME

-269 QLSTFTIPHY
+269 QLSTFTIPHF
-279 AYGEYLCERLVG
+279 AYGEYLCQRLIG
-291 QIERGENT
+291 EIEKGET
-299 PPAFRR
+299 SLQGFHKTAL
-305 AIQLDSE
+305 LDSE
-312 STVGIPHNSHS
+312 NTVGIPYSS
-323 KKITVVGSINID
+323 RSQKITVVGSINID

-360 GKAINQAIGAA
+360 GKAVNQAIGAA
-371 RLGQRV
+371 KLGQRV
-377 SVIGRLGNDVDSD
+377 SLIGRLGNDVDSD

-397 MAGVD
+397 IMNVD
-402 SMGVKRCSGHKTGQ
+402 SLGVKRCSGYKTGQ

-429 SILSGANATL
+429 SILSGANEAL
-439 LPQDIREAGRVF
+439 QPQDIQASARVF
-451 ENAAFCLVQTEIPIE
+451 ENTAFCLVQTEIPME
-466 TVAETCRIARKHG
+466 TVMETCRIAKAHG

-489 GELPADLLRNV
+489 GVLPEELLRHV
-500 DILIPNRAELDAIC
+500 DILVPNETELHAIC
-514 PAAGDLESQAAQ
+514 PGASDLEAQAAH
-526 LLDAGV
+526 LINAGV

-537 TLGTEGCFL
+537 TLGAKGCFV
-546 KTAQE
+546 KTAQDA
-551 SAYFPAVPFDVVDAS
+551 AYFPAVPSDVVDAS

-578 YLLEERSLHTAIR
+578 YLLEGRSLHAAVK
-591 IASYAAG
+591 IASHAAS
-598 FTISREGVT
+598 FAIAREGVT
-607 SSLVDKNTLESFI
+607 PALVDKNTLESFV

-627 LQIN
+627 LQTN

>member
-1 MNIRELAKLAGV
+1 MNIRELAQLAGV

-71 MNLTLDGILHAAQ
+71 MNLTLDGILNAAQ
-84 EAGYTILLRESGNDS
+84 NAGYTILLRESGDDP
-99 EREAQNLSVLCSH
+99 EREAQNISVLCSH

-124 DSEKNIP
+124 DSEKNMP
-131 FLERHE
+131 FLERQE
-137 IPTVIFHSEHG
+137 IPAVIFHSEYG
-148 NAVNIDYEEAGR
+148 NAVNIDYQELGR
-160 QAALTLVNA
+160 QAAQTLVDA
-169 GHTAIACINAPVPG
+169 GHTSIACIRAPIPG
-183 REAFTN
+183 REAFTA
-189 GYQKCLFENHIPLD
+189 GYQRCLFENHIPLEED
-203 EAFIFAQIDGQLM
+203 LFFGQIDSQLT

-222 TISGVVSAHYET
+222 AISGVVCAHYET

-257 LRDESIT
+257 LRDESMT

-279 AYGEYLCERLVG
+279 AYGEYLCKRLVG
-291 QIERGENT
+291 QIERGET
-299 PPAFRR
+299 SPPAFRR
-305 AIQLDSE
+305 TVHLDSD
-312 STVGIPHNSHS
+312 STVGIPHKSHT

-340 DALPRT
+340 DTLPRT

-371 RLGQRV
+371 KLGQRV

-402 SMGVKRCSGHKTGQ
+402 SIGVKRCSGYKTGQ
-416 AYIFVQRDGDSMI
+416 AYIFVQKDGDSMI
-429 SILSGANATL
+429 SILSGANEAL
-439 LPQDIREAGRVF
+439 LPQDIRESERVF
-451 ENAAFCLVQTEIPIE
+451 ENTAFCLVQTEIPMD
-466 TVAETCRIARKHG
+466 TVTEACRIAKKHG

-489 GELPADLLRNV
+489 GSLPADLLCNV
-500 DILIPNRAELDAIC
+500 DIIVPNKAEISAIC
-514 PAAGDLESQAAQ
+514 PAADDLDSQAAQ
-526 LLDAGV
+526 LLEAGV

-537 TLGTEGCFL
+537 TLGGAGCFV
-546 KTAQE
+546 KTARE
-551 SAYFPAVPFDVVDAS
+551 AEYFPAVPSDVVDAS

-578 YLLEERSLHTAIR
+578 YLLEGRSLHTAIR

-598 FTISREGVT
+598 FTIAREGVT
-607 SSLVDKNTLESFI
+607 SALVDKNTLESYM
-620 MQREPEL
+620 MQREPDL
-627 LQIN
+627 L

>member
-1 MNIRELAKLAGV
+1 MNIRELAELAGV

-33 RERVLQIA
+33 RERVLRIA

-63 VVFRSAST
+63 VVFRSVTT
-71 MNLTLDGILHAAQ
+71 MNLTLDGILQAAQ
-84 EAGYTILLRESGNDS
+84 EAGYTILLRESGDDP
-99 EREAQNLSVLCSH
+99 ERETQNLSVLCSH
-112 HVDGLI
+112 HVDGII
-118 WEFVNK
+118 WEFVNR
-124 DSEKNIP
+124 DSKKNMALLEKY
-131 FLERHE
+131 E
-137 IPTVIFHSEHG
+137 IPAVIFHSEYG
-148 NAVNIDYEEAGR
+148 NAVNIDYEELGR
-160 QAALTLVNA
+160 QTAQTLVDA
-169 GHTAIACINAPVPG
+169 GHTSIACIKAPIPG
-183 REAFTN
+183 RDAFVE
-189 GYQKCLFENHIPLD
+189 GYQKCLFENHIPL
-203 EAFIFAQIDGQLM
+203 ENELIFEQIDNPLM

-222 TISGVVSAHYET
+222 AISGVVSAHYET

-257 LRDESIT
+257 LRDESMT

-279 AYGEYLCERLVG
+279 AYGEYLCKRLVG
-291 QIERGENT
+291 EIERGETT
-299 PPAFRR
+299 PPDFHKTAL
-305 AIQLDSE
+305 LDSE
-312 STVGIPHNSHS
+312 STVGIPHNSRP

-335 NYLKM
+335 NYLTM

-346 GMTVSSSLSASYVG
+346 GMTVSSSLSSSYVG

-371 RLGQRV
+371 KLGQRV
-377 SVIGRLGNDVDSD
+377 SVIGRVGNDVDSD

-397 MAGVD
+397 ITGVD
-402 SMGVKRCSGHKTGQ
+402 SIGVKRCSGYKTGQ

-429 SILSGANATL
+429 SILSGANDAL
-439 LPQDIREAGRVF
+439 LPEDIRESDRVF
-451 ENAAFCLVQTEIPIE
+451 ENTAFCLVQTEIPME
-466 TVAETCRIARKHG
+466 TVTEVCQTAKKHG

-489 GELPADLLRNV
+489 SVLPEDLLRNV
-500 DILIPNRAELDAIC
+500 DIIVPNEAEINAIC
-514 PAAGDLESQAAQ
+514 PSADDLETQAS
-526 LLDAGV
+526 LLLAAGV

-537 TLGTEGCFL
+537 TLGADGCFV
-546 KTAQE
+546 KTGQE
-551 SAYFPAVPFDVVDAS
+551 AKYFPAIPFDMVDAS

-578 YLLEERSLHTAIR
+578 YLLEGHSLHTAIR

-607 SSLVDKNTLESFI
+607 PSLVDKNTLESYVK
-620 MQREPEL
+620 QREPEL
-627 LQIN
+627 L

>member
-1 MNIRELAKLAGV
+1 MNIRKLAELAGV

-18 SKIMNNKDSSISPST
+18 SKIMNNKDSSISPAT
-33 RERVLQIA
+33 RERVLRIA

-63 VVFRSAST
+63 VVFRSPIT
-71 MNLTLDGILHAAQ
+71 MNLTLDGILLAAQ
-84 EAGYTILLRESGNDS
+84 EAGYTILLRESGDDP

-112 HVDGLI
+112 HVDGII
-118 WEFVNK
+118 WEFVNR
-124 DSEKNIP
+124 DSEKNMAL
-131 FLERHE
+131 LEKYE
-137 IPTVIFHSEHG
+137 IPAVIFHSEYG
-148 NAVNIDYEEAGR
+148 NAVNIDYEELGR
-160 QAALTLVNA
+160 QSAQTLVDA
-169 GHTAIACINAPVPG
+169 GHTSIACIKAPIPG
-183 REAFTN
+183 RDAFVE
-189 GYQKCLFENHIPLD
+189 GYQKCLFENHIPL
-203 EAFIFAQIDGQLM
+203 ENELIFEQIGNPLM

-222 TISGVVSAHYET
+222 AISGVVSAHYET

-257 LRDESIT
+257 LRDESMT

-279 AYGEYLCERLVG
+279 AYGEYLCKRLVG
-291 QIERGENT
+291 EIERGET
-299 PPAFRR
+299 SPPAFHKT
-305 AIQLDSE
+305 ALLDSE
-312 STVGIPHNSHS
+312 STVGIPHNSRP

-335 NYLKM
+335 NYLTM

-346 GMTVSSSLSASYVG
+346 GMTVSSSLSSSYVG

-371 RLGQRV
+371 KLGQRV
-377 SVIGRLGNDVDSD
+377 SVIGRVGNDVDSD

-397 MAGVD
+397 ITGVD
-402 SMGVKRCSGHKTGQ
+402 SIGVKRCSGCKTGQ

-429 SILSGANATL
+429 SILSGANEAL
-439 LPQDIREAGRVF
+439 LPEDIRESDRVF
-451 ENAAFCLVQTEIPIE
+451 ENTAFCLVQTEIPME
-466 TVAETCRIARKHG
+466 TVTEVCRTAKKHG

-489 GELPADLLRNV
+489 GVLSEDLLRNV
-500 DILIPNRAELDAIC
+500 DIIVPNETEINAIC
-514 PAAGDLESQAAQ
+514 PSADDLETQAS
-526 LLDAGV
+526 LLLAAGV

-537 TLGTEGCFL
+537 TLGADGCFL
-546 KTAQE
+546 KTGQE
-551 SAYFPAVPFDVVDAS
+551 AEYFPAVPFDMVDAS

-578 YLLEERSLHTAIR
+578 YLLEGRSLHTAIR

-607 SSLVDKNTLESFI
+607 PSLVDKNTLESYVK
-620 MQREPEL
+620 QREPAL
-627 LQIN
+627 L

>member
-1 MNIRELAKLAGV
+1 MNIRELAQLAGV

-71 MNLTLDGILHAAQ
+71 MNLTLDGILNAAQ
-84 EAGYTILLRESGNDS
+84 NAGYTILLRESGDDP
-99 EREAQNLSVLCSH
+99 EREAQNISVLCSH

-124 DSEKNIP
+124 DSEKNMP
-131 FLERHE
+131 FLERQE
-137 IPTVIFHSEHG
+137 IPAVIFHSEYG
-148 NAVNIDYEEAGR
+148 NAVNIDYQELGR
-160 QAALTLVNA
+160 QAAQTLVDA
-169 GHTAIACINAPVPG
+169 GHTSIACIRAPIPG
-183 REAFTN
+183 REAFTA
-189 GYQKCLFENHIPLD
+189 GYQRCLFENHIPLEED
-203 EAFIFAQIDGQLM
+203 LFFGQIDSQLT

-222 TISGVVSAHYET
+222 AISGVVCAHYET

-257 LRDESIT
+257 LRDESMT

-279 AYGEYLCERLVG
+279 AYGEYLCKRLVG
-291 QIERGENT
+291 QIERGET
-299 PPAFRR
+299 SPPAFRR
-305 AIQLDSE
+305 TVHLDSD
-312 STVGIPHNSHS
+312 STVGIPHKSHT

-340 DALPRT
+340 DTLPRT

-371 RLGQRV
+371 KLGQRV

-402 SMGVKRCSGHKTGQ
+402 SIGVKRCSGYKTGQ
-416 AYIFVQRDGDSMI
+416 AYIFVQKDGDSMI
-429 SILSGANATL
+429 SILSGANEAL
-439 LPQDIREAGRVF
+439 LPQDIRESERVF
-451 ENAAFCLVQTEIPIE
+451 ENAAFCLVQTEIPMD
-466 TVAETCRIARKHG
+466 TVTEACRIAKKHG

-489 GELPADLLRNV
+489 GSLPADLLCNV
-500 DILIPNRAELDAIC
+500 DIIVPNKAEISAIC
-514 PAAGDLESQAAQ
+514 PAADDLDSQAAQ
-526 LLDAGV
+526 LLEAGV

-537 TLGTEGCFL
+537 TLGGAGCFV
-546 KTAQE
+546 KTARE
-551 SAYFPAVPFDVVDAS
+551 AEYFPAVPSDVVDAS

-578 YLLEERSLHTAIR
+578 YLLEGRSLHTAIR

-598 FTISREGVT
+598 FTIAREGVT
-607 SSLVDKNTLESFI
+607 SALVDKNTLESYM
-620 MQREPEL
+620 MQREPDL
-627 LQIN
+627 L

>member
-1 MNIRELAKLAGV
+1 MNIRELAELAGV

-33 RERVLQIA
+33 RERVLRIA

-63 VVFRSAST
+63 VVFRSVTT
-71 MNLTLDGILHAAQ
+71 MNLTLDGILQAAQ
-84 EAGYTILLRESGNDS
+84 EAGYTILLRESGDDP

-112 HVDGLI
+112 HVDGII
-118 WEFVNK
+118 WEFVNR
-124 DSEKNIP
+124 DSEKNMAL
-131 FLERHE
+131 LEKYE
-137 IPTVIFHSEHG
+137 IPAVIFHSEYG
-148 NAVNIDYEEAGR
+148 NAINIDYEELGR
-160 QAALTLVNA
+160 QTAQTLVDA
-169 GHTAIACINAPVPG
+169 GHTSIACIKAPIPG
-183 REAFTN
+183 RDAFVE
-189 GYQKCLFENHIPLD
+189 GYQKCLFENHIPL
-203 EAFIFAQIDGQLM
+203 ESELIFEQIDNPLM

-222 TISGVVSAHYET
+222 AISGVVSAHYET

-257 LRDESIT
+257 LRDESMT

-279 AYGEYLCERLVG
+279 AYGEYLCKRLVG
-291 QIERGENT
+291 EIERGETT
-299 PPAFRR
+299 PPAFHKT
-305 AIQLDSE
+305 ALLDSE
-312 STVGIPHNSHS
+312 STVGIPHNSRP

-335 NYLKM
+335 NYLTM

-346 GMTVSSSLSASYVG
+346 GMTVSSSLSSSYVG

-371 RLGQRV
+371 KLGQRV
-377 SVIGRLGNDVDSD
+377 SVIGRVGNDVDSD

-397 MAGVD
+397 ITGVD
-402 SMGVKRCSGHKTGQ
+402 SIGVKRCSGYKTGQ

-429 SILSGANATL
+429 SILSGANEAL
-439 LPQDIREAGRVF
+439 LPEDIRESDRVF
-451 ENAAFCLVQTEIPIE
+451 ENTAFCLVQTEIPME
-466 TVAETCRIARKHG
+466 TVTEVCRTAKKHG

-489 GELPADLLRNV
+489 SVLPEDLLRNV
-500 DILIPNRAELDAIC
+500 DIIVPNEAEINAIC
-514 PAAGDLESQAAQ
+514 PSADDLETQAS
-526 LLDAGV
+526 LLLAAGV

-537 TLGTEGCFL
+537 TLGADGCFV
-546 KTAQE
+546 KTGQE
-551 SAYFPAVPFDVVDAS
+551 AKYFPAVPFDMVDAS

-578 YLLEERSLHTAIR
+578 YLLEGRSLHTAIR

-607 SSLVDKNTLESFI
+607 PSLVDKNTLESYVK
-620 MQREPEL
+620 QREPEL
-627 LQIN
+627 L

>member
-18 SKIMNNKDSSISPST
+18 SKIMNNKDSSISPAT
-33 RERVLQIA
+33 RERVLRIA

-63 VVFRSAST
+63 VVFRSPIT
-71 MNLTLDGILHAAQ
+71 MNLTLDGILLAAQ
-84 EAGYTILLRESGNDS
+84 EAGYTILLRESGDDP

-112 HVDGLI
+112 HVDGII
-118 WEFVNK
+118 WEFVNR
-124 DSEKNIP
+124 DSEKNMAL
-131 FLERHE
+131 LEKYE
-137 IPTVIFHSEHG
+137 IPAVIFHSEYG
-148 NAVNIDYEEAGR
+148 NAVNIDYEELGR
-160 QAALTLVNA
+160 QTTQTLVDA
-169 GHTAIACINAPVPG
+169 GHTSIACIKAPIPG
-183 REAFTN
+183 RDAFVE
-189 GYQKCLFENHIPLD
+189 GYQKCLFENHIPL
-203 EAFIFAQIDGQLM
+203 ENELIFEQIDNPLM

-222 TISGVVSAHYET
+222 AISGVVSAHYET

-257 LRDESIT
+257 LRDESMT

-279 AYGEYLCERLVG
+279 AYGTYLCKRLVG
-291 QIERGENT
+291 EIERGET
-299 PPAFRR
+299 APPAFHKT
-305 AIQLDSE
+305 ALLDSE
-312 STVGIPHNSHS
+312 STVGIPHNSRP
-323 KKITVVGSINID
+323 KKITVVGSIHID
-335 NYLKM
+335 NYLTM

-346 GMTVSSSLSASYVG
+346 GMTVSSSLSSSYVG

-371 RLGQRV
+371 KLGQRV
-377 SVIGRLGNDVDSD
+377 SVIGRVGNDVDSD

-397 MAGVD
+397 ITGVD
-402 SMGVKRCSGHKTGQ
+402 SIGVKRCSGCKTGQ

-429 SILSGANATL
+429 SILSGANEAL
-439 LPQDIREAGRVF
+439 LPEDIRESDRVF
-451 ENAAFCLVQTEIPIE
+451 ENTAFCLVQTEIPME
-466 TVAETCRIARKHG
+466 TVTEVCRTAKKHG

-489 GELPADLLRNV
+489 SVLPEDLLRNV
-500 DILIPNRAELDAIC
+500 DIIVPNEAEINAIC
-514 PAAGDLESQAAQ
+514 PSADDLETQAS
-526 LLDAGV
+526 LLLAAGV

-537 TLGTEGCFL
+537 TLGADGCFL
-546 KTAQE
+546 KTGQE
-551 SAYFPAVPFDVVDAS
+551 AEYFPAVPFDMVDAS

-578 YLLEERSLHTAIR
+578 YLLEGRSLHTAIR

-607 SSLVDKNTLESFI
+607 PSLVDKNTLESYVK
-620 MQREPEL
+620 QREPAL
-627 LQIN
+627 L